1 MPGPF
6 SSTTDLFITPIL
18 NQLSVIINAQISPPP
33 SVIYTLPPDGQPEN
47 NSVVITAPTF
57 EDVGATEGLR
67 ELRFHFNVIH
77 FTDCSMRI
85 GDDIQNCYNWLSA
98 YLNVFDAW
106 ANQSLQDVHGVV
118 NSREVTLTKGRVTK
132 LPWGA
137 TSFIVLFM
145 NLDVITEYA
154 PYTGS

>member
-1 MPGPF
+1 MTVGPF
-6 SSTTDLFITPIL
+6 SSTNDQFIGPIL
-18 NQLSVIINAQISPPP
+18 AQLKVIINAQITPPP

-57 EDVGATEGLR
+57 EDCGTTEGLR

-77 FTDCSMRI
+77 FTDCSMRL
-85 GDDIQNCYNWLSA
+85 GDDIQNSYNWLWA

-106 ANQSLQDVHGVV
+106 ANQPLSG
-118 NSREVTLTKGRVTK
+118 NAREVTLTKGRITK